1 MEESQEN
8 QELQFIPALLGD
20 WTLEPPER
28 GSLLLWKDTEG
39 GVFVLHTPERGANHP
54 LERLMGAMLL
64 IMQAMYRGA
73 AEVLENGDEL
83 SPELQNM
90 MGILHTIYNEAIEA
104 NTKEQ
109 EEETKEEEN
118 DG

>member
-1 MEESQEN
+1 MDEN
-8 QELQFIPALLGD
+8 QELQFIPALMGE

-28 GSLLLWKDTEG
+28 GSLLLRKDKDG

-73 AEVLENGDEL
+73 AEILENGDEL

-90 MGILHTIYNEAIEA
+90 MGILHTVYNEAIEA
-104 NTKEQ
+104 NLK
-109 EEETKEEEN
+109 EEETTEEEN
-118 DG
+118 DN